1 MKKFLLPAEGNFYKA
16 NLHMHTTVSDGK
28 MTPEEV
34 KAEYM
39 KRGYS
44 IIAYTDHE
52 ALVPHNELSDEN
64 FLAITSYEVA
74 TNELVHPAGFEYVRT
89 YHLNLYAR
97 DKNKTNSKVFTM
109 SRMWPPHA
117 VKYLTDEMK
126 SNDFRREYNV
136 ASINSV
142 IAAAKE
148 DGFIVSFNHPNW
160 SLQRYED
167 YIGLKGLW
175 AVEFYNTGC
184 VRGGFPDTI
193 QPIDDLLAKN
203 ERVIPI
209 ATDDAHASKDSLHD
223 CFGGFTM
230 VKARS
235 LDYDEVFS
243 ALERGDHYSSSGPLI
258 NELYLEDGLLHV
270 KTSEAAYIELITERR
285 FRYRHTSKDPNGM
298 TDTTFDLRP
307 YFSNSNNRTE
317 RDLTPYFRVNVCDKN
332 GEMAYTRA
340 YFEEDWT

>member
-1 MKKFLLPAEGNFYKA
+1 MKKYLLPEKGRFYKA

-34 KAEYM
+34 KEEYM

-52 ALVPHNELSDEN
+52 ALVPHNELSDDK

-97 DKNKTNSKVFTM
+97 DKHKTDSAVFTM
-109 SRMWPPHA
+109 TRMWPPRA
-117 VKYLTDEMK
+117 VQYLTEKMK
-126 SNDFRREYNV
+126 NTDFRREYNV
-136 ASINSV
+136 ESINSV
-142 IAAAKE
+142 IKAAND
-148 DGFIVSFNHPNW
+148 DGFIVCFNHPNW

-184 VRGGFPDTI
+184 VRGGYPDTI
-193 QPIDDLLAKN
+193 QPIDDLLAKG
-203 ERVIPI
+203 EKVIPL
-209 ATDDAHASKDSLHD
+209 ATDDAHSGKSTLGD

-230 VKARS
+230 IKAES
-235 LDYDEVFS
+235 LDYDTVFA

-258 NELYLEDGLLHV
+258 NDLYIEDGFLHV
-270 KTSEAAYIELITERR
+270 KTSDAAYIELITERR
-285 FRYRHTSKDPNGM
+285 FRYRKAANDDETINEAAFKIDN
-298 TDTTFDLRP
+298 
-307 YFSNSNNRTE
+307 YISNANNRTE
-317 RDLTPYFRVNVCDKN
+317 KDLDPYIRVSVCDKS

-340 YFEEDWT
+340 YHLDELV